1 MKILHLNTERAWRGG
16 EQQTLHLLQGLSNNG
31 INCHLVSQADSPMT
45 QRAAQAGIEVI
56 PMDMRGEVDLIAAR
70 RMRALIK
77 KSNYDVIHSH
87 TSHAHTLA
95 FVASLGLKIR
105 RLVTR
110 RVDFSIFRH
119 SFLHLS
125 GLKYRLMADFYVAIS
140 KKIKDVLV
148 ADGID
153 AERIFIIHS
162 GIDPERFLT
171 DRGDYLRR
179 EFNLGNDEKIV
190 INVAHLAGHKGQKYL
205 IQAIPLVLD
214 KIPNVRFFII
224 GKGELMDELKRL
236 SASLGV
242 GRKLIFT
249 GFRDDVGAFYRLADL
264 FVMSS
269 VQEGLGTAIMD
280 ALAAGKP
287 VVATRSGGIPEIISD
302 GENGRLVESANPSAL
317 AAGIIEMLEQ
327 PDLARKMADYGRE
340 DVRRRFSLNA
350 MVEAYIAVYRRIAYK
365 K

>member
-1 MKILHLNTERAWRGG
+1 MKILHLNTERTWRGG
-16 EQQTLHLLQGLSNNG
+16 EQQTLHLLQGLSDHG
-31 INCHLVSQADSPMT
+31 ISCHLVSQPDSPMT
-45 QRAAQAGIEVI
+45 QRAAQAGIRVI
-56 PMDMRGEVDLIAAR
+56 PVHMHGEVDLIAAR

-87 TSHAHTLA
+87 TSHAQTLA
-95 FVASLGLKIR
+95 FAASLGLKIR

-110 RVDFSIFRH
+110 RVDFSIYRH

-140 KKIKDVLV
+140 QKIKDVLV

-162 GIDPERFLT
+162 GIDPERFSS
-171 DRGDYLRR
+171 DRGDYLRS
-179 EFNLGNDEKIV
+179 EFNLGSHEKIV

-205 IQAIPLVLD
+205 VQAIPRVLK

-242 GRKLIFT
+242 DRELIFT
-249 GFRDDVGAFYRLADL
+249 
-264 FVMSS
+264 SS
-269 VQEGLGTAIMD
+269 I
-280 ALAAGKP
+280 
-287 VVATRSGGIPEIISD
+287 
-302 GENGRLVESANPSAL
+302 
-317 AAGIIEMLEQ
+317 
-327 PDLARKMADYGRE
+327 
-340 DVRRRFSLNA
+340 VRVTTKWEPIL
-350 MVEAYIAVYRRIAYK
+350 I
-365 K
+365 